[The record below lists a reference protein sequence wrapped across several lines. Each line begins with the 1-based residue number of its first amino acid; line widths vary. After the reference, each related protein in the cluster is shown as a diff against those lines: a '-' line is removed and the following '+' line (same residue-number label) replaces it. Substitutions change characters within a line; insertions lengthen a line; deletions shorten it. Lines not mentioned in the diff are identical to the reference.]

1 MELWIWLAA
10 FAIGVLTFLLAIA
23 WLAARGVILMKK
35 LRPFAEHLVNFQ
47 IQARLYPEAV
57 KLFSDLAKTQ
67 QTPARKPRN
76 SKG

>member
-10 FAIGVLTFLLAIA
+10 FAIGVLISILAMA
-23 WLAARGVILMKK
+23 WLAARGVILLKK

-47 IQARLYPEAV
+47 KQARLYPEAV
-57 KLFSDLAKTQ
+57 KLFSDLAQTQ

-76 SKG
+76 SKN

>member
-10 FAIGVLTFLLAIA
+10 FGIGLLISIMAMA
-23 WLAARGVILMKK
+23 WSAARGVILMKK

-57 KLFSDLAKTQ
+57 KLFSDLAQTQ
-67 QTPARKPRN
+67 QTPARKPRT